1 MDKVVVKLTVYFE
14 NPFWVGVFER
24 IAGGHLS
31 AAKIT
36 FGAEP
41 KDYEIAGFVQRH
53 FYELRF
59 SQSVPTERREA
70 KKNPKTAQRD
80 AKRQMQQVGIGTKSQ
95 QALKLQHEAKRLEGR
110 KKNREE
116 KQAKAERLFLLKQQ
130 KRKEKHRGR

>member
-1 MDKVVVKLTVYFE
+1 MDKVVIKLTVYFAD
-14 NPFWVGVFER
+14 PFWVGIAER

-41 KDYEIAGFVQRH
+41 KDYEIAGFIQRH

-80 AKRQMQQVGIGTKSQ
+80 AKRQMQEVGIGTKSQ

>member
-1 MDKVVVKLTVYFE
+1 MDKVVIKLTVYFAD
-14 NPFWVGVFER
+14 PFWVGVAER
-24 IAGGHLS
+24 VADGQLS
-31 AAKIT
+31 ATKIT

-41 KDYEIAGFVQRH
+41 KDYEIAGFIQRH

-59 SQSVPTERREA
+59 SQSVPMERREA

-95 QALKLQHEAKRLEGR
+95 QVLKLQHEEKRLESR

>member
-1 MDKVVVKLTVYFE
+1 MDKVVIKLTVYFAD
-14 NPFWVGVFER
+14 PFWVGVIER
-24 IAGGHLS
+24 IAVGHLS

-41 KDYEIAGFVQRH
+41 KDYEIAGFIQRH

-59 SQSVPTERREA
+59 SQPVSTERREA

-95 QALKLQHEAKRLEGR
+95 QVLKLQHEAKRLEGR

>member
-1 MDKVVVKLTVYFE
+1 MDKVVIKLTVYFAD
-14 NPFWVGVFER
+14 PFWVGIAER

-70 KKNPKTAQRD
+70 KKNRRQRSVTRRG
-80 AKRQMQQVGIGTKSQ
+80 KC
-95 QALKLQHEAKRLEGR
+95 
-110 KKNREE
+110 NRSESG
-116 KQAKAERLFLLKQQ
+116 QSHSR
-130 KRKEKHRGR
+130 R

>member
-1 MDKVVVKLTVYFE
+1 MDKVVIKLTVYFAD
-14 NPFWVGVFER
+14 PFWVGVAER

-41 KDYEIAGFVQRH
+41 KDYEIAGFIQRY

-80 AKRQMQQVGIGTKSQ
+80 AKRQMQEVGIGTKSQ

-130 KRKEKHRGR
+130 KRKEKHRRR

>member
-1 MDKVVVKLTVYFE
+1 MDKVVIELTVYFAD
-14 NPFWVGVFER
+14 PFWVGVIER

-36 FGAEP
+36 FGAES
-41 KDYEIAGFVQRH
+41 KDYEIAGFIQRH

-59 SQSVPTERREA
+59 SQPVPTERREA

-95 QALKLQHEAKRLEGR
+95 QALKLQHEEKRLEGR

-116 KQAKAERLFLLKQQ
+116 KQAKAERLFLLKRQ

>member
-1 MDKVVVKLTVYFE
+1 MDKVVIKLTVYFAD
-14 NPFWVGVFER
+14 PFWVGVAER

-116 KQAKAERLFLLKQQ
+116 KQAEAERLFLLKQQ

>member
-24 IAGGHLS
+24 IAGRHLS

-41 KDYEIAGFVQRH
+41 KDYEIAGFIQRH

-59 SQSVPTERREA
+59 GQSVSTKRREA

-80 AKRQMQQVGIGTKSQ
+80 AKRQVQQVGIGTKSQ
-95 QALKLQHEAKRLEGR
+95 QVLKLQHEEKRLEGR

-130 KRKEKHRGR
+130 KRKEKRRGR

>member
-1 MDKVVVKLTVYFE
+1 MDKVVIKLTVYFAD
-14 NPFWVGVFER
+14 PFWVGVIER
-24 IAGGHLS
+24 IAGGQLS

-41 KDYEIAGFVQRH
+41 KDYEIAGFIQRH

-59 SQSVPTERREA
+59 SQPVSTERREA
-70 KKNPKTAQRD
+70 KKNPKAAQRD

-95 QALKLQHEAKRLEGR
+95 QALKLQHEEKRLEGR

>member
-1 MDKVVVKLTVYFE
+1 MDKVVIKLTVYFAD
-14 NPFWVGVFER
+14 PFWVGVAER

-70 KKNPKTAQRD
+70 KKNQKTAQRD

>member
-1 MDKVVVKLTVYFE
+1 MDKVVIKLTVYFA
-14 NPFWVGVFER
+14 NPFWVGVAER

-31 AAKIT
+31 ATKIT

-41 KDYEIAGFVQRH
+41 KDYEIAGFIQRH

>member
-1 MDKVVVKLTVYFE
+1 MDKVVIKLTVYFAD
-14 NPFWVGVFER
+14 PFWVGVAER

-59 SQSVPTERREA
+59 SQSVSTERREA
-70 KKNPKTAQRD
+70 KKNPKPAQRD

-116 KQAKAERLFLLKQQ
+116 KQAIAERLFLLKQQ

>member
-1 MDKVVVKLTVYFE
+1 MDKVVIKLTVYFAD
-14 NPFWVGVFER
+14 PFWVGVAER

-31 AAKIT
+31 ATKIT

-41 KDYEIAGFVQRH
+41 KDFEIAGFIQRH

-80 AKRQMQQVGIGTKSQ
+80 AKRQMQEVGIGTKSQ

>member
-1 MDKVVVKLTVYFE
+1 MDKVVIKLTVYFAD
-14 NPFWVGVFER
+14 PFWVGVAER
-24 IAGGHLS
+24 VADGQLS
-31 AAKIT
+31 ATKIT

-41 KDYEIAGFVQRH
+41 KDYEIAGFIQRH

-59 SQSVPTERREA
+59 SQPVSTERREA

-80 AKRQMQQVGIGTKSQ
+80 AKRQMQQAGIGTKSQ

>member
-1 MDKVVVKLTVYFE
+1 MDKAVIKLTVYFAD
-14 NPFWVGVFER
+14 PFWVGVIER

-41 KDYEIAGFVQRH
+41 KDYEIAGFIQRH

-70 KKNPKTAQRD
+70 KKNSKTAQRD